1 MARLSSPLKLTT
13 LGNIKPEPMIRT
25 ALILLTVISNAVYAQ
40 HDYFFP
46 GVNRFNSQIPTPEQ
60 FLGYPIG
67 THHTRHDQ
75 VLAYFQALD
84 KASDKLAV
92 QSIGKTYEHRQQI
105 TAIITSPENH
115 GRLNEIREKHLQRN
129 TTAAFNDIP
138 LVIQLGYNVHG
149 NEPSSTEAA
158 MLTAYYL
165 VAHEDEETLNWLKNM
180 VILLDPVYNPDGR
193 DRHSHWVNMHK
204 ASPLVADALD
214 REHTEVWP
222 GGRTNHYWF
231 DLNRDWFL
239 GVHPESNNRLKFFH
253 QWRPYVMTDHHEMGT
268 NSTFYFDPG
277 KNSSNN
283 PIVPAKLYDE
293 IYPKFG
299 VHFAKAMD
307 GIGSQY
313 FTKEAFDKLYPGYG
327 SSYVNF
333 YGGAGFLFEQAS
345 SRGHLQETTTT
356 PLTFAFTIRN
366 QLVAGLA
373 TARASLAEKDALINL
388 RLNFF
393 RTALAQAKANPVK
406 GYAVGDEHDLTRTYA
421 FVNLLRKH
429 EIDVYEVDRD
439 MTMGGKRFTKG
450 KAFVVPTEQLNY
462 IMVRSV
468 FEKDITYTDSI
479 FYDAS
484 TWSLVHAFNLPH
496 AEIRGPVN
504 KGEKVAQDLTRK
516 ITPVKRSAYAY
527 LLESTDYNVHR
538 TLVNL
543 QKQDV
548 HVKVAF
554 KPFTARIHGTDK
566 NFSHGALIIPVTQQ
580 KLTADQVFA
589 AVQRAQQECN
599 MEIHSIETGYNV
611 QGIDIGSG
619 FAVPLKKTNALMLIG
634 QGVSGYEAG
643 EVWHLLDQRLE
654 MPITKVDVSNVN
666 RVDWTKYNVLVMVSG
681 TYSLDKGTVDKIKS
695 WIQQGGTLIAF
706 KTASEWVIKQGLTKE
721 KLVPIDTLKN
731 RPRVNYEDAS
741 NTEGARNVG
750 GSIFQVDLDVTNP
763 IGFGFTERKV
773 SVYRNGLTFMQPSK
787 NPYTTVARYTSNP
800 LIGGYLHKA
809 TVPKVANSAA
819 IILSGEGQGRVILF
833 SDNPNFRGIWYGTN
847 KLFLNALLFGP
858 VTNVPNYAVG
868 E

>member
-1 MARLSSPLKLTT
+1 MIRFTSIFFFLISTT
-13 LGNIKPEPMIRT
+13 LQ
-25 ALILLTVISNAVYAQ
+25 AQ
-40 HDYFFP
+40 DAYFFP
-46 GVNRFNSQIPTPEQ
+46 GVNRFNTQIPSPEK

-67 THHTRHDQ
+67 SHHTRHDQ
-75 VLAYFQALD
+75 VIAYFHALAQA
-84 KASDKLAV
+84 SNRITI
-92 QSIGKTYEHRQQI
+92 QPIGKTYEHRPQI
-105 TAIITSPENH
+105 TAIITTAENH
-115 GRLNEIREKHLQRN
+115 ARLNEIREKHLQRN
-129 TTAAFNDIP
+129 TSTAYNDIP

-165 VAHEDEETLNWLKNM
+165 VANEDDETLNWLKNM

-193 DRHSHWVNMHK
+193 DRHSHWANMHK
-204 ASPLVADALD
+204 ASPLVSDPLD

-239 GVHPESNNRLKFFH
+239 GVHPESNNRLAFFH

-277 KNSSNN
+277 KYSSNN

-293 IYPKFG
+293 IYPRFG
-299 VHFAKAMD
+299 THFAKAMD

-345 SRGHLQETTTT
+345 SRGHLQETTTI
-356 PLTFAFTIRN
+356 PMTFAFTIRN
-366 QLVAGLA
+366 QLTAGLA
-373 TARASLAEKDALINL
+373 TVRASLAERENLINL
-388 RLNFF
+388 RLSFF
-393 RTALAQAKANPVK
+393 RTAQAQAKASPVK
-406 GYAVGDEHDLTRTYA
+406 GYVFGDERDLTRTYA

-439 MTMGGKRFTKG
+439 LTLGGKRFTKG
-450 KAFVVPTEQLNY
+450 SAFVVPTEQLNY
-462 IMVRSV
+462 IMVRSA

-496 AEIRGPVN
+496 AEIRGAVTR
-504 KGEKVAQDLTRK
+504 GAKVDKDLSKK
-516 ITPVKRSAYAY
+516 ITPVKRSEYAY
-527 LLESTDYNVHR
+527 LIESTDYNVHR

-543 QKQDV
+543 QQQEV
-548 HVKVAF
+548 IVKVAF
-554 KPFTARIHGTDK
+554 KSFTARINGQDK
-566 NFSHGALIIPVTQQ
+566 SFSHGTLIIPVTQQ
-580 KLTADQVFA
+580 KISADNLWATIQKA
-589 AVQRAQQECN
+589 KQACN
-599 MEIHSIETGYNV
+599 VDIHSIETGYNV

-619 FAVPLKKTNALMLIG
+619 FAVPLKKVNALMLIG

-643 EVWHLLDQRLE
+643 EVWHLLDQRIE
-654 MPITKVDVSNVN
+654 MPITKVDMININ
-666 RVDWTKYNVLVMVSG
+666 RIDWSKYNVLIMVSG
-681 TYSLDKGTVDKIKS
+681 SYPSDKGVTDKIKS
-695 WIQQGGTLIAF
+695 WIQQGGTLITF
-706 KTASEWVIKQGLTKE
+706 KTASEWAIKQGLTKE
-721 KLVPIDTLKN
+721 KLVPIDTVKN
-731 RPRVNYEDAS
+731 KSRVNYEDAS
-741 NTEGARNVG
+741 NTEGARNIG
-750 GSIFQVDLDVTNP
+750 GSIFQADLDITNP
-763 IGFGFTERKV
+763 IGFGFTDRKV
-773 SVYRNGLTFMQPSK
+773 SVYRNGLTFLQPSK
-787 NPYTTVARYTSNP
+787 NPYTTVARYTANP
-800 LIGGYLHKA
+800 LIGGYLHKSSI
-809 TVPKVANSAA
+809 PKVANSAA
-819 IILSGEGQGRVILF
+819 ILLSGEGQGRVILF

-858 VTNVPNYAVG
+858 VITIPNYSVG

>member
-1 MARLSSPLKLTT
+1 MLRSSVF
-13 LGNIKPEPMIRT
+13 IFF
-25 ALILLTVISNAVYAQ
+25 LISASLHAQ

-46 GVNRFNSQIPTPEQ
+46 GVTRFNSQIPTPEQ
-60 FLGYPIG
+60 FLGYAIG
-67 THHTRHDQ
+67 SHHTRHDQ

-84 KASDKLAV
+84 KVSDRVTV
-92 QSIGKTYEHRQQI
+92 QTIGKTYEHRQQI
-105 TAIITSPENH
+105 TAIITSPDNH
-115 GRLNEIREKHLQRN
+115 SRLNEIREKHLQRN
-129 TTAAFNDIP
+129 TSTAYNDVP

-165 VAHEDEETLNWLKNM
+165 VANEDEETLNWLTNM

-193 DRHSHWVNMHK
+193 DRHSHWANMHK
-204 ASPLVADALD
+204 GSPLVADPLD

-283 PIVPAKLYDE
+283 PIVPAKLYEE

-307 GIGSQY
+307 AIGSQY

-345 SRGHLQETTTT
+345 SRGHLQETTTI
-356 PLTFAFTIRN
+356 PITFAFTIRN
-366 QLVAGLA
+366 QLTAGLA
-373 TARASLAEKDALINL
+373 TVRASLAEKENLINL
-388 RLNFF
+388 RLHFF
-393 RTALAQAKANPVK
+393 RTMQAQAKANPVK
-406 GYAVGDEHDLTRTYA
+406 GYVFGDAHDLTRTYA
-421 FVNLLRKH
+421 FVNLLRRH
-429 EIDVYEVDRD
+429 EIEVYEVDRD
-439 MTMGGKRFTKG
+439 VTMGGKRFTKG
-450 KAFVVPTEQLNY
+450 KAFIVPTEQLNY

-468 FEKDITYTDSI
+468 FEKDIPYTDSI

-496 AEIRGPVN
+496 AEIRGAVTR
-504 KGEKVAQDLTRK
+504 GAKVDQDLRK
-516 ITPVKRSAYAY
+516 KVVPVKRSEYAY
-527 LLESTDYNVHR
+527 LIESTDYNMHR
-538 TLVNL
+538 TLVYL
-543 QKQDV
+543 QKKEV
-548 HVKVAF
+548 IVKVAF
-554 KPFTARIHGTDK
+554 KSFTTRMNGQDKSFGHGT
-566 NFSHGALIIPVTQQ
+566 LIIPVTQQ
-580 KLTADQVFA
+580 KIPSDSLWA
-589 AVQRAQQECN
+589 AIQKAQQDCEV
-599 MEIHSIETGYNV
+599 EIYGIETGYNA

-619 FAVPLKKTNALMLIG
+619 FAVPAKKVNALMLVG
-634 QGVSGYEAG
+634 QGASGYEAG
-643 EVWHLLDQRLE
+643 EVWHLLDQRINL
-654 MPITKVDVSNVN
+654 PITKADVLNIN
-666 RVDWTKYNVLVMVSG
+666 RIDWTKYNVLIMVSG
-681 TYSLDKGTVDKIKS
+681 SYAFDKSVTEKIKG
-695 WIQQGGTLIAF
+695 WIQQGGTLITF
-706 KTASEWVIKQGLTKE
+706 KTASEWAIKQGLTKE
-721 KLVPIDTLKN
+721 QLVPTDTLKN
-731 RPRVNYEDAS
+731 RARVNYEDAS

-750 GSIFQVDLDVTNP
+750 GSIFQVDLDITNP
-763 IGFGFTERKV
+763 IGFGFTDRKV
-773 SVYRNGLTFMQPSK
+773 SVYRNGLTFLQSSK
-787 NPYTTVARYTSNP
+787 NPYTTVARYTANP
-800 LIGGYLHKA
+800 LIGGYLHKS

-819 IILSGEGQGRVILF
+819 ILLSGEGQGRVILF

-858 VTNVPNYAVG
+858 ITAVPNYAVG